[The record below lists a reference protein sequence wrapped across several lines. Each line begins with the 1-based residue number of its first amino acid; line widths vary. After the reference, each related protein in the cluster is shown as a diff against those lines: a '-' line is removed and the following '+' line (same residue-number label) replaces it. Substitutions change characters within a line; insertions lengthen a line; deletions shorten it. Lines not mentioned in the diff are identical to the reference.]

1 MAIDKTFE
9 SAVAAYANAANR
21 AAIAGPAAPAAQQ
34 PADPSA
40 FAALVEDAGRSA
52 VETMYRGEEIGVA
65 AIKGEVRNLAEV
77 VAAVNNAEITLQT
90 VTAVRDRVVEA
101 YKEIIRMPM

>member
-1 MAIDKTFE
+1 MAIDRTFE
-9 SAVAAYANAANR
+9 SAVSAYAEAANR
-21 AAIAGPAAPAAQQ
+21 AALSGAQAPTTQGPAE
-34 PADPSA
+34 PST

-52 VETMYRGEEIGVA
+52 AETMYRGEQVGVS
-65 AIKGEVRNLAEV
+65 AIKGEVDNLAEV

-90 VTAVRDRVVEA
+90 VTAVRDKVVEA

>member
-1 MAIDKTFE
+1 MAIDRTFE
-9 SAVAAYANAANR
+9 SAVSAYADAASR
-21 AAIAGPAAPAAQQ
+21 AAMSGATPPSTQRPAAESP
-34 PADPSA
+34 